1 MKAIIFG
8 ANGQDGYY
16 LSEVLSA
23 NNIDVIPVSR
33 NGDVIRADVADF
45 TSVHTLIRDH
55 KPAFIFHLAASSTTR
70 HEALFANHATIS
82 TGALNIFESVKIL
95 SLDSKIFI
103 SGSGLQFRND
113 GNPIH
118 ESDPFQ
124 ARDAYSIS
132 RIQSVYAARYF
143 RSIGLKIYVGYLFN
157 HESPRRTEQHIS
169 RMIADRVKAIS
180 REVDITLTVGD
191 LSVVKEWGYAGDIVK
206 AIWTLVNQDEIN
218 ESVLGTGRGYSI
230 QEYIEKCFSF
240 IGKDWRP
247 YVKEKQGFRSEYRSL
262 ISQPS
267 TIMTLGWKPETDLS
281 QLVEKMLTE

>member
-143 RSIGLKIYVGYLFN
+143 RSIGLKIYVVYLFN

>member
-16 LSEVLSA
+16 LSELLAA
-23 NNIDVIPVSR
+23 NNIEVIPVSR

-45 TSVHTLIRDH
+45 TSVHTLIKDH

-169 RMIADRVKAIS
+169 RMIADKVKAIS

-230 QEYIEKCFSF
+230 QEYIEKCFAF
-240 IGKDWRP
+240 VGKDWRP

-262 ISQPS
+262 ISQPT
-267 TIMTLGWKPETDLS
+267 TILTLGWKPETDLG

>member
-218 ESVLGTGRGYSI
+218 ESVLGTGKGYSI